1 MNSQDIKKFKMRLFK
16 LYVKSRN
23 FFVNNFFVNILC
35 IKQNDTFFY
44 LENNYLFLKY
54 FFLLIPFYFL
64 KLIANRFNY
73 ELIYRVD
80 GIYGITNIKE
90 THIIPFITCCNMV
103 NNQCSLNITNQIR
116 MYNTSIPISF
126 FINNMQ
132 INDFDRMQLVYF
144 IKSVKTEKEINL
156 NAIDKNKFLIYELFE
171 K

>member
-54 FFLLIPFYFL
+54 FLLLIPFYFL

-73 ELIYRVD
+73 DLIYQVD

-90 THIIPFITCCNMV
+90 THIIPFISCCNMV
-103 NNQCSLNITNQIR
+103 NTQCSLNITNQIR

-144 IKSVKTEKEINL
+144 IKTIKTEKEINL
-156 NAIDKNKFLIYELFE
+156 NGIDQNKFLLYELFE

>member
-1 MNSQDIKKFKMRLFK
+1 
-16 LYVKSRN
+16 
-23 FFVNNFFVNILC
+23 
-35 IKQNDTFFY
+35 
-44 LENNYLFLKY
+44 
-54 FFLLIPFYFL
+54 
-64 KLIANRFNY
+64 
-73 ELIYRVD
+73 
-80 GIYGITNIKE
+80 
-90 THIIPFITCCNMV
+90 MV

-156 NAIDKNKFLIYELFE
+156 NSIDQNNFLLYELFE

>member
-1 MNSQDIKKFKMRLFK
+1 MNNNNNDKYKKKAYRV
-16 LYVKSRN
+16 YVRFRN
-23 FFVNNFFVNILC
+23 FFINNFFVDILC
-35 IKQNDTFFY
+35 IKQNDNFIY
-44 LENNYLFLKY
+44 LENDYLFLRY
-54 FFLLIPFYFL
+54 FLLLIPFYFL

-73 ELIYRVD
+73 ELIYNVD

-103 NNQCSLNITNQIR
+103 NEQSSLNITNQIR

-132 INDFDRMQLVYF
+132 INDFDKIQLVYF

-156 NAIDKNKFLIYELFE
+156 NEIDKNKFLIYELFE

>member
-1 MNSQDIKKFKMRLFK
+1 MNYDKYKKKAFR
-16 LYVKSRN
+16 LYVRFRN
-23 FFVNNFFVNILC
+23 FFINNFFVNIIC
-35 IKQNDTFFY
+35 IKQNDTFIY
-44 LENNYLFLKY
+44 LENDYLYLKY
-54 FFLLIPFYFL
+54 FLLLIPFYFL

-73 ELIYRVD
+73 ELIYCID

-156 NAIDKNKFLIYELFE
+156 NSIDQNNFLLYELFE